1 MLRGLQLPVFQPGS
15 PTGKHWTIW
24 EYRSGVP
31 LSGDCDVDIRNRV
44 ARIRSRDGYHSNNA
58 GARTDGRAQWTPH
71 AKSRTMG
78 ELASHIG
85 NLPRLSLIT
94 MESDELD
101 VSPPN
106 GVGGTPRFDSTA
118 NLVRAFDEN
127 VTKARAAIESASDS
141 DMMEPWTLR
150 RAGAAVWTLPRA
162 AVLRSFIL
170 SHMIHHR
177 GQLSV
182 YLRLND
188 VPLPSVYGPSADTK
202 G

>member
-1 MLRGLQLPVFQPGS
+1 MSISASVLPEFDREMATTRTMLER
-15 PTGKHWTIW
+15 
-24 EYRSGVP
+24 VP
-31 LSGDCDVDIRNRV
+31 E
-44 ARIRSRDGYHSNNA
+44 A
-58 GARTDGRAQWTPH
+58 RAQWTPH
-71 AKSRTMG
+71 VKSRTMG

-85 NLPRLSLIT
+85 NLPRLGLIT
-94 MESDELD
+94 MEADELD
-101 VSPPN
+101 VSPPS
-106 GVGGTPRFDSTA
+106 GGGGTPKFDSTA
-118 NLVRAFDEN
+118 NLIRAFDEN
-127 VTKARAAIESASDS
+127 VRKARAAIESASDS

-150 RAGAAVWTLPRA
+150 RSGKTVWTLPRA

-202 G
+202 V

>member
-1 MLRGLQLPVFQPGS
+1 MSISATVLPEFDREMATTRMMLER
-15 PTGKHWTIW
+15 
-24 EYRSGVP
+24 VP
-31 LSGDCDVDIRNRV
+31 E
-44 ARIRSRDGYHSNNA
+44 A
-58 GARTDGRAQWTPH
+58 RAQWTPH
-71 AKSRTMG
+71 VNSWTLGK
-78 ELASHIG
+78 LASHIG
-85 NLPRLSLIT
+85 NLPKLGLIT

-101 VSPPN
+101 VSPTT
-106 GVGGTPRFDSTA
+106 GSSDASTPPFDSTA
-118 NLVRAFDEN
+118 SLLRTFDDNVRR
-127 VTKARAAIESASDS
+127 ARAAIESASDS

-150 RAGAAVWTLPRA
+150 KAGKTIWTLPRA

-188 VPLPSVYGPSADTK
+188 VPVPAVYGPSVDSR

>member
-1 MLRGLQLPVFQPGS
+1 MSISMTVLPEFDREMATTRTMLER
-15 PTGKHWTIW
+15 
-24 EYRSGVP
+24 VP
-31 LSGDCDVDIRNRV
+31 E
-44 ARIRSRDGYHSNNA
+44 
-58 GARTDGRAQWTPH
+58 TRAEWTPH
-71 AKSRTMG
+71 AKSWTMG
-78 ELASHIG
+78 ELACHIG
-85 NLPRLSLIT
+85 NLPRLGLIT

-101 VSPPN
+101 LSPMN
-106 GVGGTPRFDSTA
+106 GSSGGSAPRFQSTA
-118 NLVRAFDEN
+118 KLISSFDEN
-127 VTKARAAIESASDS
+127 VKKARAAIESASDS

-150 RAGAAVWTLPRA
+150 RAGKTVWTLPRA

-202 G
+202 L

>member
-1 MLRGLQLPVFQPGS
+1 MSISATVLPEFDREMATTRTMLER
-15 PTGKHWTIW
+15 
-24 EYRSGVP
+24 VP
-31 LSGDCDVDIRNRV
+31 D
-44 ARIRSRDGYHSNNA
+44 A
-58 GARTDGRAQWTPH
+58 RAQWTPH
-71 AKSRTMG
+71 VKSWTMG

-85 NLPRLSLIT
+85 NLPRLGLIA

-101 VSPPN
+101 ISPIN
-106 GVGGTPRFDSTA
+106 GGNGGATPRFDSTA
-118 NLVRAFDEN
+118 NLLRTFDEN
-127 VTKARAAIESASDS
+127 VRKARAAIEAASDS

-150 RAGAAVWTLPRA
+150 RAGKTVWTLPRA

-188 VPLPSVYGPSADTK
+188 VSVPSVYGPSADSK
-202 G
+202 A

>member
-1 MLRGLQLPVFQPGS
+1 MSISATVLPEFDREMATTRIMLER
-15 PTGKHWTIW
+15 
-24 EYRSGVP
+24 VP
-31 LSGDCDVDIRNRV
+31 EE
-44 ARIRSRDGYHSNNA
+44 
-58 GARTDGRAQWTPH
+58 RAQWTPH
-71 AKSRTMG
+71 AKSWTLG
-78 ELASHIG
+78 ELATHIG
-85 NLPRLSLIT
+85 NLPHWGLIT
-94 MESDELD
+94 MEADELD
-101 VSPPN
+101 VSMPMARGN
-106 GVGGTPRFDSTA
+106 GAQFDSTA

-127 VTKARAAIESASDS
+127 VRKARAAIESASDS
-141 DMMEPWTLR
+141 DMMEAWTLR
-150 RAGAAVWTLPRA
+150 RAGKTIWTLPRA